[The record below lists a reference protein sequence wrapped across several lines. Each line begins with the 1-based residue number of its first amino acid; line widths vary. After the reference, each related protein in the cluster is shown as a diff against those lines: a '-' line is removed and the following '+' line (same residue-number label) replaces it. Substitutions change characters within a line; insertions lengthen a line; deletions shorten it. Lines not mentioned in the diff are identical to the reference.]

1 MKIFLDTNVLIDLIC
16 EREGYP
22 LARKIFEKYQNK
34 DLSGIYV
41 SYLTIANSAFIF
53 KKGRRMDDVRVCINN
68 LMHICCVLPMN
79 DMQIYD
85 ALTCKSPDFE
95 DSLQIMC
102 AEQKECDVILTN
114 NVTHFKDYTDIPVL
128 TPADFLSHA
137 SSTPARL

>member
-1 MKIFLDTNVLIDLIC
+1 MKIFLDTNVIIDRIS
-16 EREGYP
+16 EREG
-22 LARKIFEKYQNK
+22 
-34 DLSGIYV
+34 
-41 SYLTIANSAFIF
+41 SYLANALFSYYNSGSDRLYASFLSIANTAYILRKTHTRF
-53 KKGRRMDDVRVCINN
+53 KLHDLIKDFLSECCI
-68 LMHICCVLPMN
+68 LPMN

-114 NVTHFKDYTDIPVL
+114 NVTHFRGFTDIPVL

-137 SSTPARL
+137 RG